1 MEMVGASEGRVKFDD
16 EINVG
21 KIETTGC
28 DVSGDEDRGFGVLGE
43 VSERGCSEG
52 LLKGTVESVGGYCM
66 GFGGGIVTGTGPS
79 DPDIVRSAT
88 NGVHHNAGFDLNMER
103 QYAEGPYMNA
113 PVEARV
119 SY

>member
-1 MEMVGASEGRVKFDD
+1 MEVFDALRQMVVWSTSVQYVKRR
-16 EINVG
+16 
-21 KIETTGC
+21 C
-28 DVSGDEDRGFGVLGE
+28 HRQRYSGFG
-43 VSERGCSEG
+43 R
-52 LLKGTVESVGGYCM
+52 
-66 GFGGGIVTGTGPS
+66 GIVTGTGPS